1 MMEKL
6 FKNSRYLVFLT
17 IIVSLLSSVTL
28 YVASLNIIFHVLS
41 DFITNPAVKPLD
53 GQILA
58 VNLLKTLD
66 ILLIALSFQMIAIA
80 YYLSLIHI

>member
-41 DFITNPAVKPLD
+41 DLRVGWDSCKIPQNK
-53 GQILA
+53 
-58 VNLLKTLD
+58 K
-66 ILLIALSFQMIAIA
+66 
-80 YYLSLIHI
+80 